1 MADKSFSEGGIFAV
15 LENVVAGGLDRIGT
29 LAKGAAESIGS
40 GISSVGSVFSEVT
53 SVSLGSM
60 FGSSPST
67 EQSAAKTPAV
77 QEPAAAVAIAP
88 ANRPFEVSMS
98 ELGGFSA
105 PTFGGAPI
113 GRGSGIGVG

>member
-15 LENVVAGGLDRIGT
+15 LENVVAGGLDKIGA

-40 GISSVGSVFSEVT
+40 GISSAVSVFSEVT

-67 EQSAAKTPAV
+67 EQSAAQAPAV
-77 QEPAAAVAIAP
+77 QEPAAAVAIVP
-88 ANRPFEVSMS
+88 ANRQFEVPMS
-98 ELGGFSA
+98 ALGEFPA

-113 GRGSGIGVG
+113 GRGSGVGVG